1 MIRGLYTAAA
11 GMVTEQRRHD
21 TATQNIANLNT
32 TGYKQVESV
41 SRSFPEVLISS
52 MQSGTVKPIG
62 RMNTGVFAE
71 QSISKYLQGDLIESG
86 KSTDF
91 ALSADLRLT
100 DPATGGNIAF
110 DRSGKYISNQGEIVY
125 QPQAFFT
132 VQDNDGNTLFT
143 RNGSF
148 TVSPSGELLSS
159 GGYKVLGADG
169 QPVVLNGTVDSLKV
183 DAEGNLLDAS
193 TGTTTGV
200 RLGVSIITRPQEL
213 VRDGN
218 GVFHVA
224 DAAAAGVRYAAAGD
238 NMQVQVRQ
246 GYIEG
251 SNVDATQATVD
262 LNAAYRAYEANQKVI
277 QFYDSSLQKAVN
289 DVGRV

>member
-1 MIRGLYTAAA
+1 
-11 GMVTEQRRHD
+11 MVTQQRRHD

-41 SRSFPEVLISS
+41 SHSFPEVLISS
-52 MQSGTVKPIG
+52 MERGTMKPIG

-86 KSTDF
+86 KTTDF

-100 DPATGGNIAF
+100 DPATGGNIVF
-110 DRSGKYISNQGEIVY
+110 DGSGKYISNQGETIY

-132 VQDNDGNTLFT
+132 VQDNDGNTFFT

-148 TVSPSGELLSS
+148 TVSPAGELLSS
-159 GGYKVLGADG
+159 GGYKVLGTNG
-169 QPVVLNGTVDSLKV
+169 QPVILSGTEGDLKV
-183 DAEGNLLDAS
+183 DGEGNLLDAS
-193 TGTTTGV
+193 TGAPSGV
-200 RLGVSIITRPQEL
+200 RLGISIVTRPQEL

-224 DAAAAGVRYAAAGD
+224 DAAAAGVRYANAGD
-238 NMQVQVRQ
+238 NMQVRQ

-251 SNVDATQATVD
+251 SNVDATQAAVD
-262 LNAAYRAYEANQKVI
+262 LNAAFRAYEANQKVI

>member
-11 GMVTEQRRHD
+11 GMVTQQRRHD

-41 SRSFPEVLISS
+41 SHSFPEVLISS
-52 MQSGTVKPIG
+52 MERGTMKPIG

-86 KSTDF
+86 KTTDF

-100 DPATGGNIAF
+100 DPATGGNIVF
-110 DRSGKYISNQGEIVY
+110 DGSGKYISNQGETIY

-132 VQDNDGNTLFT
+132 VQDNDGNTFFT

-148 TVSPSGELLSS
+148 TVSPAGELLSS
-159 GGYKVLGADG
+159 GGYKVLGTNG
-169 QPVVLNGTVDSLKV
+169 QPVILSGTEGDLKV
-183 DAEGNLLDAS
+183 DGEGNLLDAS
-193 TGTTTGV
+193 TGAPSGV
-200 RLGVSIITRPQEL
+200 RLGISIVTRPQEL

-224 DAAAAGVRYAAAGD
+224 DAAAAGVRYANAGD
-238 NMQVQVRQ
+238 NMQVRQ

-251 SNVDATQATVD
+251 SNVDATQAAVD
-262 LNAAYRAYEANQKVI
+262 LNAAFRAYEANQKVI

>member
-1 MIRGLYTAAA
+1 
-11 GMVTEQRRHD
+11 MVTQQRRHD

-41 SRSFPEVLISS
+41 SHSFPEVLISS
-52 MQSGTVKPIG
+52 MERGTMKPIG

-86 KSTDF
+86 KTTDF

-100 DPATGGNIAF
+100 DPATGGNIVF
-110 DRSGKYISNQGEIVY
+110 DGSGKYISNQGETIY

-132 VQDNDGNTLFT
+132 VQDNDGNTFFT

-148 TVSPSGELLSS
+148 NVSPAGELLSS
-159 GGYKVLGADG
+159 GGYKVLGTNG
-169 QPVVLNGTVDSLKV
+169 QPVILSGTEGDLKV
-183 DAEGNLLDAS
+183 DGEGNLLDAS
-193 TGTTTGV
+193 TGAPSGA
-200 RLGVSIITRPQEL
+200 RLGISIVTRPQEL

-218 GVFHVA
+218 GVFHVD
-224 DAAAAGVRYAAAGD
+224 DAAAAGVRYANAGD
-238 NMQVQVRQ
+238 NMQVRQ

-251 SNVDATQATVD
+251 SNVDATQAAVD
-262 LNAAYRAYEANQKVI
+262 LNAAFRAYEANQKVI